1 LVLNY
6 SNERHQIN
14 KQRKFSIINRFL
26 GSQDPRI
33 DFDNP
38 FLSDMSTYLDASEFY
53 TYTIV
58 NKFYKAKNYEDILDL
73 NNIQLDFTPDYVI
86 IELPSIIDNN
96 HPAELFTHS
105 DMDILV
111 CRANRLWSEADQSAL
126 NRLLPLSD
134 SKMNFIVNGVELSE
148 VESLLGELPK
158 KRSKFR
164 KKIKNIFKFQ
174 FFSENQL

>member
-1 LVLNY
+1 MV
-6 SNERHQIN
+6 
-14 KQRKFSIINRFL
+14 
-26 GSQDPRI
+26 
-33 DFDNP
+33 
-38 FLSDMSTYLDASEFY
+38 
-53 TYTIV
+53 V
-58 NKFYKAKNYEDILDL
+58 NHSLDL
-73 NNIQLDFTPDYVI
+73 NNIKLDFTPDYVI
-86 IELPSIIDNN
+86 IELPAIIYNN
-96 HPAELFTHS
+96 HPAELFTQS
-105 DMDILV
+105 DIDILI

-126 NRLLPLSD
+126 NRLLPLSG